1 MIEEIDEGINY
12 NFNKDLWKSR
22 GEKLIKCEKIFH
34 KPAVDETGPSEQIIL
49 TFEDTDQIDIENT
62 CKVSITANNMEFGV
76 CDSFNNPIDIEN
88 IIGKRL
94 LDYGEMH
101 FDTFNDNTGAVL
113 RATLVFEEDYEI
125 NVDGYNLL
133 IEKHIEINEN
143 KN

>member
-1 MIEEIDEGINY
+1 MIEEIDDSISD
-12 NFNKDLWKSR
+12 NFHKNLWKSR
-22 GEKLIKCEKIFH
+22 GEKLVKCEKIFLNSL
-34 KPAVDETGPSEQIIL
+34 VDETGPSEQVIL

-62 CKVSITANNMEFGV
+62 YKVSITANSMEFGI
-76 CDSFNNPIDIEN
+76 CDSFNNPIAIES

-101 FDTFNDNTGAVL
+101 FDTFNNSTGAVL

-133 IEKHIEINEN
+133 IKKHIEID
-143 KN
+143 

>member
-1 MIEEIDEGINY
+1 MIEEIDESINY

-34 KPAVDETGPSEQIIL
+34 KPAVDETGHSEQIIM

-62 CKVSITANNMEFGV
+62 YKVSITANNMEFGV

-113 RATLVFEEDYEI
+113 RVTLVFEEDYEI